1 MASAT
6 ERSSPSTTS
15 DMSLTCPLCE
25 QHYKK
30 PKVLSCLH
38 SFCQACLDKQLQ
50 KEPGTILTCDVCE
63 QETSLPSQGLSGL
76 PDDFVARN
84 TLENILLS
92 SANIVCTTCTSK
104 SAAVSRCMEC
114 ASYICPNCVSAHNW
128 MLCFQNHHVVPLE
141 ELQGTAGRSALQR
154 PVFCSTHQ
162 GEPLKF
168 YCNSCQVPI
177 CKECTVLDH
186 AITSHNYVYLTD
198 QTVALGN
205 GLQALVEQSMDK
217 AESLKKKQA
226 SLQDSATQIEKQ
238 GEEVIQQINETIADL
253 KTVLEQCKEEL
264 VEELND
270 WMAGKQESLNQ
281 LQSHIQDTVDKINHG
296 CKFTESLLRQGSHVE
311 ILSLQGQVERQLQ
324 SLLTF
329 NPQHKAEIQFAVN
342 ADLLELIEKGSVGS
356 LKSDEL
362 QTEPSPTSGEASPN
376 DNENSPSR
384 GSSYYSESGFS
395 DGSGGVK
402 SGSKVAGEVSNAGGA
417 EAAPEL
423 PPKGAGRLP
432 FEKTRTFSIH
442 DTPEEI
448 VIPPQDDSDVD
459 GEGVERRTGSKS
471 RIPDDRRQTFI
482 LKDSNQVDDLI
493 PVVGDNNGNRY
504 KANSPTGSF
513 RGGRGSP
520 NPDLPPRP
528 PPRAPTGMQRK
539 QPYQNGGYNKGHNF
553 SHSISMSLEYQL
565 GGYGQSPGLFNQT
578 GGIVV
583 SMYGDMYVADQG
595 NHRIQVFDSR
605 GNFKF
610 QFGREGKF
618 DGCLVYPN
626 HLAITPDGNIAVNDP
641 GNRRVQIFAPN
652 GDYLGKF
659 SVAHI
664 KGVKDIAVSHE
675 GQVLVLDHNAKCIHV
690 FNQHGNLLQ
699 KLDLYKQLRLPTCV
713 ATMWTGDVIVADR
726 NPHSIKIFDRRG
738 NFLKQ
743 IPVKGF
749 GYSPV
754 RLCVDT
760 NGNIVAL
767 HHSYGYFHI
776 TVFRP
781 DGSTLV
787 TSQGM
792 KKMFYDFDMTPDGHP
807 VVTTTDEHTVLYF
820 SQLVRTGGSK
830 DKFQL

>member
-6 ERSSPSTTS
+6 DRSSPSAG
-15 DMSLTCPLCE
+15 DINLTCPLCE

-50 KEPGTILTCDVCE
+50 KEPGTALACDVCE

-84 TLENILLS
+84 LLENILLS
-92 SANIVCTTCTSK
+92 SANIVCTSCTSK
-104 SAAVSRCMEC
+104 SAAV
-114 ASYICPNCVSAHNW
+114 
-128 MLCFQNHHVVPLE
+128 
-141 ELQGTAGRSALQR
+141 ALQR
-154 PVFCSTHQ
+154 PVFCTTHQ

-168 YCNSCQVPI
+168 YCNTCQVPI

-198 QTVALGN
+198 QNVALGN
-205 GLQALVEQSMDK
+205 GLQTLVEQGKEK
-217 AESLKKKQA
+217 ADSLKKKQA
-226 SLQDSATQIEKQ
+226 ALQDSA
-238 GEEVIQQINETIADL
+238 VIQQINETIADL
-253 KTVLEQCKEEL
+253 NTVLEQCKEEL

-296 CKFTESLLRQGSHVE
+296 CKFTDNLLRQGSHVE
-311 ILSLQGQVERQLQ
+311 ILSLKCQVETQLQ
-324 SLLTF
+324 SLLRF
-329 NPQHKAEIQFAVN
+329 NPQHRAEIQFRVN
-342 ADLLELIEKGSVGS
+342 ADLLELIEKGSIGS
-356 LKSDEL
+356 LKSDDHDNVTQQLASE
-362 QTEPSPTSGEASPN
+362 EASPN
-376 DNENSPSR
+376 ENENSPSR

-395 DGSGGVK
+395 DGSGGGK
-402 SGSKVAGEVSNAGGA
+402 SGSKVAGDVGNAGA
-417 EAAPEL
+417 ESAPEL
-423 PPKGAGRLP
+423 PPKGAQRLP

-448 VIPPQDDSDVD
+448 VIPPQDDSEED
-459 GEGVERRTGSKS
+459 GESVERRTGSKS

-493 PVVGDNNGNRY
+493 P
-504 KANSPTGSF
+504 T
-513 RGGRGSP
+513 
-520 NPDLPPRP
+520 
-528 PPRAPTGMQRK
+528 
-539 QPYQNGGYNKGHNF
+539 HNY
-553 SHSISMSLEYQL
+553 SHSVSMSLEYQL

-583 SMYGDMYVADQG
+583 SRYGDMYVADQG

-664 KGVKDIAVSHE
+664 KGVKDITVSHE
-675 GQVLVLDHNAKCIHV
+675 GQVLVLDHNAKCVHV

-699 KLDLYKQLRLPTCV
+699 KLDLYKQLRLPTCI
-713 ATMWTGDVIVADR
+713 ATTWTGDVIVADR

-754 RLCVDT
+754 RLCVDAQQ
-760 NGNIVAL
+760 NLVAL

-807 VVTTTDEHTVLYF
+807 VVTTTDEH
-820 SQLVRTGGSK
+820 
-830 DKFQL
+830 